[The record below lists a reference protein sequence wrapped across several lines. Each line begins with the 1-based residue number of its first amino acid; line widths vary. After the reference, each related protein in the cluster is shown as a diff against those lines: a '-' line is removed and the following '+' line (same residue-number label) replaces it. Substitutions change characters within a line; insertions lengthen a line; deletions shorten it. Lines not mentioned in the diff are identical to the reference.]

1 MKTFVSQHK
10 KILTVCLFCMLVIS
24 LLCATFLSASGFVTP
39 SASALAEADDVAVL
53 ADETDNSEGV
63 AAQSETASKVYSFVS
78 DQGTNS
84 FAVSSTNMGIDS
96 VFLMLKD
103 ATTTAP
109 YFQMSIAYWDFDAN
123 DVDSEVLELG
133 IEGCSY
139 KYSQTITGKSDGMMD
154 TFKIYLSEFDLPSGS
169 FSKKVT
175 IYSAE
180 KAGQEG
186 ASYLGKN
193 GFVGTLT
200 CVESQ
205 PLPVTPTKTGYTFT
219 GWYTDEACTQLYTQ
233 DVITG
238 DVTLYAGW
246 RANNYTIKFDGNGKT
261 SGTMSNLAMTYDTA
275 ANLTANAFKRT
286 GYVFKGWA
294 TSASG
299 TVAYTDEQSVKNL
312 TTTDGGTVTLY
323 AAWQQVSYTVHF
335 NANGGEGTMN
345 DQSHTVDI
353 DKKLA
358 NCGFTKTG
366 YTFKGW
372 ATSANGAV
380 AYTNMQ
386 SVTNIGTAGSTVQL
400 YAVWEV
406 NKMTIKYNA
415 NGGTGSLANST
426 VNYNGSATLTLVGN
440 SIKREYYTFA
450 GWATSANGEVVY
462 KDGDTISNTDES
474 NQTINLYA
482 VWEPIMCTVTFML
495 DGEIFTIVQVAAG
508 TLTSDVI
515 GQAVNTA
522 LYKADGTLPNV

>member
-10 KILTVCLFCMLVIS
+10 KILTACLFCMLIIS
-24 LLCATFLSASGFVTP
+24 LLCVTFLSASGFVTP

-63 AAQSETASKVYSFVS
+63 AAQSETTLTYALRVEGGGTAYSPSTRPLSAGVDFFTFSFEDGTSSSPYFELYVVYYDFDSNYV
-78 DQGTNS
+78 
-84 FAVSSTNMGIDS
+84 DS
-96 VFLMLKD
+96 VSFSLVADGTTLVTKTASGKD
-103 ATTTAP
+103 
-109 YFQMSIAYWDFDAN
+109 
-123 DVDSEVLELG
+123 
-133 IEGCSY
+133 
-139 KYSQTITGKSDGMMD
+139 DGMVD
-154 TFKIYLSEFDLPSGS
+154 TFKIYLSELNLPSSS
-169 FSKKVT
+169 FSKDIEIRFVED
-175 IYSAE
+175 S
-180 KAGQEG
+180 GQPED
-186 ASYLGKN
+186 LW
-193 GFVGTLT
+193 FQVGTLT
-200 CVESQ
+200 CVQAQ

-246 RANNYTIKFDGNGKT
+246 RANNYSIKFDGNGKT

-323 AAWQQVSYTVHF
+323 AVWEQVSYTVHF

-345 DQSHTVDI
+345 DQSHTVDV
-353 DKKLA
+353 DKKLT
-358 NCGFTKTG
+358 NNGFTRTG

-372 ATSANGAV
+372 ATSSNGAV

-415 NGGTGSLANST
+415 NGGTGNIANQT
-426 VNYNGSATLTLVGN
+426 INYNESATLTLVG
-440 SIKREYYTFA
+440 SGIKREYYTFK
-450 GWATSANGEVVY
+450 GWATEQGGSVVY
-462 KDGDTISNTDES
+462 KDGDTIANNNASNT
-474 NQTINLYA
+474 TLNLYA
-482 VWEPIMCTVTFML
+482 VWEPIMCTVTFIV
-495 DGEIFTIVQVAAG
+495 DGEVFTVVQVAAG

-515 GQAVNTA
+515 GQAVNTV
-522 LYKADGTLPNV
+522 LYEAEGTLPNA